1 MAPSTPSAAARAP
14 RQGSKAV
21 RGPLATLPSQLKSSP
36 PRRQL
41 LSTCSFIVARLFH
54 LLISI
59 YLAVWALILYSLSA
73 VESHELHVQSPRLST
88 IALTILALLHMYG
101 ACKCATSSSTT
112 IPTVAVVPLHA
123 TPPRTRAFFIASLMP
138 EYIGAHQDIL
148 NIVFNLC
155 EVASQSVRVVEL
167 ADNFVDVS
175 NLANYASCVIAYAT
189 ISPWILFVRNTT
201 KKDLLVNSFDCLFS
215 FALSC
220 GLSLYPTLFQILPY
234 ALSSNKTIG
243 QDHIWS
249 TRYIN
254 LVRTLVISSSVD
266 YVCQVCMHL
275 GTFIALRR
283 VVRSLQR
290 LHNSNRDT
298 ASTMHRTLS
307 FVVSNRVIR
316 HALVLNC
323 VVNLTWACILA
334 VLLVRTISFRDPC
347 PVYCPL
353 VVRPIFDLR
362 CNCAYV
368 RINCYTLANNTPEA
382 LMDPSV
388 VGTRTLM
395 LQLARCDLP
404 RGLNTSAMAPHT
416 NLFKIVILFSNMTRW
431 DATLPSSVHNL
442 FIRFAPLATLPTV
455 ATTNIPSYFYILYI
469 DSCPLGA
476 IPKALFAQM
485 PYLERVILANISLT
499 VFPDE
504 IATL

>member
-1 MAPSTPSAAARAP
+1 
-14 RQGSKAV
+14 
-21 RGPLATLPSQLKSSP
+21 
-36 PRRQL
+36 
-41 LSTCSFIVARLFH
+41 
-54 LLISI
+54 
-59 YLAVWALILYSLSA
+59 
-73 VESHELHVQSPRLST
+73 
-88 IALTILALLHMYG
+88 
-101 ACKCATSSSTT
+101 
-112 IPTVAVVPLHA
+112 
-123 TPPRTRAFFIASLMP
+123 
-138 EYIGAHQDIL
+138 
-148 NIVFNLC
+148 
-155 EVASQSVRVVEL
+155 
-167 ADNFVDVS
+167 
-175 NLANYASCVIAYAT
+175 
-189 ISPWILFVRNTT
+189 
-201 KKDLLVNSFDCLFS
+201 
-215 FALSC
+215 
-220 GLSLYPTLFQILPY
+220 
-234 ALSSNKTIG
+234 
-243 QDHIWS
+243 
-249 TRYIN
+249 
-254 LVRTLVISSSVD
+254 
-266 YVCQVCMHL
+266 
-275 GTFIALRR
+275 
-283 VVRSLQR
+283 
-290 LHNSNRDT
+290 
-298 ASTMHRTLS
+298 
-307 FVVSNRVIR
+307 
-316 HALVLNC
+316 
-323 VVNLTWACILA
+323 
-334 VLLVRTISFRDPC
+334 RDPC

-504 IATL
+504 IATLSQLYDLNLRDNNLTTVPMTWQLQSTTNKFLRSVRLGGNNLQNGPWAMVRQGVIVDLSSNPIASVAGSNLDMPTAIAKGQVVLDDSPYCNVSPGIVGCRPSLCAPGCYMYMKGDYVCHPVCFNQACAYDDGDCDDMGFDRP